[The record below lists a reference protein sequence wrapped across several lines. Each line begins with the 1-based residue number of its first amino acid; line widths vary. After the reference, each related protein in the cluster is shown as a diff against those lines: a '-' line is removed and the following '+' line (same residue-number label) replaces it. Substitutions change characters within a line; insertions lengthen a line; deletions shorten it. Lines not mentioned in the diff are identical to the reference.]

1 MLTIYYGVHPGP
13 VLDSS
18 VASITALIHDY
29 HSALAATKTAALAL
43 H

>member
-1 MLTIYYGVHPGP
+1 

-18 VASITALIHDY
+18 AASITALIHDY